1 MRPRGM
7 TLIEMVVVVMLVA
20 AMSAALAVSIGGGGE
35 GRQLREAARELTAQ
49 LQYTRGVAMLQGEP
63 QVFEVDVEARAW
75 RAPGNRVG
83 TLPRGLEVSVLSA
96 QGESADADTAGIRF
110 FPDGSST
117 GGVVRLGSGEAQWR
131 VEVAWLTGT
140 VTLGRGDPR

>member
-7 TLIEMVVVVMLVA
+7 TLIEMVVVVMLIA
-20 AMSAALAVSIGGGGE
+20 AMSAALAVSLGGGGE
-35 GRQLREAARELTAQ
+35 GRKLREAARELTAQ
-49 LQYTRGVAMLQGEP
+49 LQYTRGVAMLQGEA
-63 QVFEVDVEARAW
+63 QVFEVDVDARAW

-83 TLPRGLEVSVLSA
+83 SLPAGLEVSVLSA
-96 QGESADADTAGIRF
+96 REAATGAETAGIRF

-140 VTLGRGDPR
+140 VTLGRGEQP

>member
-1 MRPRGM
+1 MRPHGM

-20 AMSAALAVSIGGGGE
+20 AMSATLAVSLGGATE
-35 GRQLREAARELTAQ
+35 GRQMREAARQLTAQ

-63 QVFEVDVEARAW
+63 QVFEVDVDARAW
-75 RAPGNRVG
+75 RAPGNRTG
-83 TLPRGLEVSVLSA
+83 TLPEGLEISVLSA
-96 QGESADADTAGIRF
+96 RGESTDADTAGIRF

-117 GGVVRLGSGEAQWR
+117 GGVVRMGLGEAQWR

-140 VTLGRGDPR
+140 VTLGRGEQP

>member
-7 TLIEMVVVVMLVA
+7 TLIEMVVVVMLIA
-20 AMSAALAVSIGGGGE
+20 AMSAALAISLGGGGE
-35 GRQLREAARELTAQ
+35 GRQIREAARQLTAQ
-49 LQYTRGVAMLQGEP
+49 LQYTRGVAMLQGEA

-75 RAPGNRVG
+75 RAPGNRTG
-83 TLPRGLEVSVLSA
+83 PLPEGLEVSVLSA
-96 QGESADADTAGIRF
+96 QGESPDADTAGIRF

-140 VTLGRGDPR
+140 VTLGRGEQP